1 MRNLKTIFDA
11 GVLVPLGTDSGATL
25 IRVQMFAEHME
36 LALTVQAGLTPLQ
49 AISVAMKNG
58 AQLLRV
64 EDQYGTL
71 ELHCAAEKPVTGH
84 SGTPILSERFGRT
97 TPR

>member
-1 MRNLKTIFDA
+1 
-11 GVLVPLGTDSGATL
+11 
-25 IRVQMFAEHME
+25 ME
-36 LALTVQAGLTPLQ
+36 LALMVQAGLTPLQ

-84 SGTPILSERFGRT
+84 LGTPRLSERFGRT
-97 TPR
+97 APQ

>member
-11 GVLVPLGTDSGATL
+11 GVLVPLGTDSGATP

-36 LALTVQAGLTPLQ
+36 LALMVRAGVTPLQ
-49 AISVAMKNG
+49 TISVAMKNG

-64 EDQYGTL
+64 EDKYGTL

-84 SGTPILSERFGRT
+84 LGTARLSERFGRT
-97 TPR
+97 APQ